1 MFVMVVGEWKKCIDS
16 SGRIE
21 YKLYREFE
29 KLSCATVIRTSSVSC
44 AQQEFLS
51 SVYEYSTRPREVG
64 NRINTRQKV
73 CTSLKE
79 AGEWCTSV
87 LDIQVVKTL

>member
-1 MFVMVVGEWKKCIDS
+1 MFVMTVGEWKKHIDPR
-16 SGRIE
+16 GLIE

-29 KLSCATVIRTSSVSC
+29 QLSCATVIRTSSVSC
-44 AQQEFLS
+44 AEQEFLS
-51 SVYEYSTRPREVG
+51 SVYEHSTRPREIG